1 MKNFLRVLRYSWT
14 YRKRLI
20 FSICCALVAAALWGL
35 NFTAIYPVMKILG
48 DKKTLHEW
56 VDHEIDTGQAEE
68 RELSVRL
75 SGLREHLRKVEEWEV
90 SPLDPGLKERSLHE
104 TTKDIARFESKLDS
118 VSSRLW
124 RLHAL
129 KRHVIRW
136 LPQDPFETLAWLLL
150 LVLIGVA
157 LKGLFEFGQEY
168 LVGSITNRT
177 LYDLRNRFYRHSI
190 HQDMRQFQEAG
201 SAELMTRFTNDMET
215 LGNGLKILYGRVIA
229 EPLRAMACIAIAS
242 WISWQLTLLFLVV
255 VPAGLYLMIKTSR
268 LLKRATR
275 RVLERMSSIYKIL
288 QETFQGIR
296 VVKAFTMEPYE
307 RRRFSRATRDYHRR
321 AMRVIIIDALAGP
334 VIELLGVAAVILA
347 LLVGAYLVLNNK
359 THLFGMRMSQNPI
372 EMETLMQLFALLA
385 ATADPVRKLSSV
397 YTKLQSGAAAA
408 DRVFAYLDRTAEVQ
422 PNSDGPRLERHSQ
435 SIEFRNVCFS
445 YNKDKEVLTNIALTV
460 RHGETIAI
468 VGANGCGK
476 STLLGLLPRFYDSNH
491 GSILIDGLELR
502 KVNLR
507 SLRRQIGIV
516 TQDTIL
522 FDDTIYNNILYGNRR
537 ATRTQVEEAAKKA
550 FAHEVIVKLPQ
561 GYETLAGEA
570 GKALSGGEKQR
581 IALARA
587 ILRDPSILILDEFTS
602 QIDPLSDALMHQ
614 AVKEFKEGRTTFL
627 ITHKMHTLEIADRI
641 VVLDEGRIDS
651 IGTHAELLRTSPL
664 YQRLFEAQFQL
675 RSGQSDLQRAATSQP
690 GRTPAQ
696 KEQQKAAAAVDERS
710 GVNPAVSA
718 QTAPSAEPEKQRAKT
733 DEGDPPDEATRRRCA

>member
-20 FSICCALVAAALWGL
+20 VSICCALVAAALWGL

-48 DKKTLHEW
+48 EKKTLHEW
-56 VDHEIDTGQAEE
+56 VDEQIDKTDKDIKRYSAEIERHRRHQEEIQHWEDRALVE
-68 RELSVRL
+68 REEQEVARQIAKLES
-75 SGLREHLRKVEEWEV
+75 KVE
-90 SPLDPGLKERSLHE
+90 SNQSL
-104 TTKDIARFESKLDS
+104 
-118 VSSRLW
+118 VW
-124 RLHAL
+124 RYHQL
-129 KRHVIRW
+129 KRHFIRW
-136 LPQDPFETLAWLLL
+136 LPNDTFETLACLLL

-168 LVGSITNRT
+168 LVGSVTNRT
-177 LYDLRNRFYRHSI
+177 LYDLRNRFYRHAI
-190 HQDMRQFQEAG
+190 HQDMRQFQETG

-242 WISWQLTLLFLVV
+242 WISWQLTLLFLIV

-359 THLFGMRMSQNPI
+359 THLLGMRMSQNPI

-408 DRVFAYLDRTAEVQ
+408 DRIFAYLDRTAEVQ

-476 STLLGLLPRFYDSNH
+476 STLLGLLPRFYDPNH

-502 KVNLR
+502 KVSLR

-537 ATRTQVEEAAKKA
+537 ATRDQMEEAAKKA

-614 AVKEFKEGRTTFL
+614 AVKEFKQGRTTFL

-641 VVLDEGRIDS
+641 VVLDQGRIDS

-675 RSGQSDLQRAATSQP
+675 RSGQSDSQRTAASHP
-690 GRTPAQ
+690 GPMPAQ
-696 KEQQKAAAAVDERS
+696 KEQQKKALAAEERS
-710 GVNPAVSA
+710 GVNPAVSV
-718 QTAPSAEPEKQRAKT
+718 QTTPSVEPDNQIDKT
-733 DEGDPPDEATRRRCA
+733 DEDDPPNEATRRRCA